1 MAGSISFSV
10 LPAWR
15 DDVIVTITK
24 VEARIGGAWV
34 DYTGASVT
42 EGGESNFA
50 SYAPG
55 VGYVSAPGEWW
66 CNVHLDALPPATP
79 LPTQIRITVRVSE
92 AVSSAEVY
100 ANIYGEEGAAGG
112 GTELDLDTSPAVVT
126 FDVERDFVGAPW
138 QPSVEL
144 PIEVTVTRPVMDF
157 VQIHAI
163 VPAGSII
170 VTKIETEQAGE
181 WTDRTGEPVVPAPWL
196 GGLVEYGPDGYVFGD
211 GTISGVPGITTLSP
225 SHITGL
231 RVTWYRPGPGV
242 TIGFGV
248 VARSGAHYSVGL
260 VEEFVSSAG
269 SSAAAPIVTMITG
282 LDFTGLAVS
291 DDEPID
297 GYIALP
303 VSVSVSAPLASRVEL
318 PIRLQVA
325 APALIELPVQLQVAA
340 HIAPPGAAPW
350 PAAPGGA
357 WRAVVVLGSADISAQ
372 LSGRVSVSHGDNQ
385 AAIAEFSML
394 PTAAPDLDLLVGR
407 PVRIAFAAQANPVA
421 HTIYTGV
428 VDVAAI
434 DINTGIV
441 TCRCHDQLQERASNL
456 SRAWIDAEVGGSWHV
471 AIDGEPE
478 NSRDYLEQCIQS
490 VPASYAIDPLGT
502 FRVLPWRGAGLRHEM
517 IAAADCVDGS
527 LSLDM
532 PRRGEMV
539 TRVEVRSE
547 YRYERLRA
555 RGALAQ
561 YQQPI
566 AFYQPLIS
574 PSGAMVRSGKQMLM
588 TAMVQGATDSI
599 GGWILTGREIDHPPA
614 RNWNLGT
621 GLDPYNWFI
630 TAAAAPS
637 FALGFRAW
645 FATRWTQTVT
655 EDYTLTV
662 VCTALEDRL
671 GIPVS
676 EQIGAS
682 LQAEFDGANWSSDAS
697 ITPLA
702 ITDRTRFVGDRITAH
717 QPAGAA
723 PADRDALLRALLDRA
738 RTRIHASTRTG
749 RAAFELPLRPD
760 MWLDWH
766 VTLESSRVRV
776 AGKVAKVSHEMDIG
790 SGAAI
795 TSAELVFGL
804 PGNADAERVPWVLPA
819 TPHDSYSPPASAFS
833 CEIGTFVGGGVSSA
847 PWDDSAM
854 IGFSTNYQQSG
865 EESDAYE
872 FYPHQLRV
880 QAPALAA
887 EDRDPRDLPVAAQ
900 YEIDIPTDLLEMM

>member
-1 MAGSISFSV
+1 MAGSISFAV

-15 DDVIVTITK
+15 DDVIVTIEK
-24 VEARIGGAWV
+24 LEAFIGGVWV
-34 DYTGASVT
+34 DYTGAAVT
-42 EGGESNFA
+42 EDGESNFA

-55 VGYVSAPGEWW
+55 VGYVSVLGEWW

-79 LPTQIRITVRVSE
+79 LPTQIRVTVRVSE
-92 AVSSAEVY
+92 TVSSAEVY
-100 ANIYGEEGAAGG
+100 ANIYGDEGSAWG
-112 GTELDLDTSPAVVT
+112 GTELDLGTSPVVAT
-126 FDVERDFVGAPW
+126 FDVEYSFVGVPW
-138 QPSVEL
+138 QPSIEL
-144 PIEVTVTRPVMDF
+144 PIVVTAARPAMDY
-157 VQIHAI
+157 VQINIAAPSGA
-163 VPAGSII
+163 VI
-170 VTKIETEQAGE
+170 VTKIETLEDGA
-181 WTDRTGEPVVPAPWL
+181 WTDRTGEPIVPAPGL
-196 GGLVEYGPDGYVFGD
+196 GGQIEHAPGGYNFGN
-211 GTISGVPGITTLSP
+211 GGISTLSP
-225 SHITGL
+225 GHIDGL
-231 RVTWYRPGPGV
+231 RLTWYRTGAGVSVDFDVRARGGGEYYYLGP
-242 TIGFGV
+242 FS
-248 VARSGAHYSVGL
+248 ASAD
-260 VEEFVSSAG
+260 SAG
-269 SSAAAPIVTMITG
+269 SSAVAPIVTTVSGI
-282 LDFTGLAVS
+282 DFTGFSVA
-291 DDEPID
+291 DEDEP
-297 GYIALP
+297 ALRVELP
-303 VSVSVSAPLASRVEL
+303 VSVSVAPPVASRAEL
-318 PIRLQVA
+318 PVRLQVA
-325 APALIELPVQLQVAA
+325 APARIELPIGVHVAA
-340 HIAPPGAAPW
+340 AIAAPGALPW
-350 PAAPGGA
+350 PAAPDGA
-357 WRAVVVLGSADISAQ
+357 WRAVVVLGDEDISAR

-385 AAIAEFSML
+385 AAVAEFSML
-394 PTAAPDLDLLVGR
+394 PAAAPDIDLLIGR

-421 HTIYTGV
+421 HTIYAGV

-434 DINTGIV
+434 DVNTGIV

-478 NSRDYLEQCIQS
+478 NNRDYLEQRIQS

-502 FRVLPWRGAGLRHEM
+502 FRVLAWRGAGLRHET
-517 IAAADCVDGS
+517 ITAGDCVDGS

-561 YQQPI
+561 YQQPV
-566 AFYQPLIS
+566 AFFQPLIS
-574 PSGAMVRSGKQMLM
+574 PSGTMLRPGKQMLM

-662 VCTALEDRL
+662 ICPALEARL

-676 EQIGAS
+676 EQVGAS
-682 LQAEFDGANWSSDAS
+682 LQAEFDSADWSSDAS
-697 ITPLA
+697 IAPLP
-702 ITDRTRFVGDRITAH
+702 ITGRTRFVGDRIVAH
-717 QPAGAA
+717 QPAGTA

-795 TSAELVFGL
+795 TSAELAFGL

-819 TPHDSYSPPASAFS
+819 APHDSYSPPASAFS
-833 CEIGTFVGGGVSSA
+833 CEIGTYVGGDASSPA
-847 PWDDSAM
+847 WDEDSM
-854 IGFSTNYQQSG
+854 VGFSTNYQHEG
-865 EESDAYE
+865 EEDDTREY
-872 FYPHQLRV
+872 YPHQLRV
-880 QAPALAA
+880 QAPGLAA
-887 EDRDPRDLPVAAQ
+887 EDRDPLDLPVAAQ